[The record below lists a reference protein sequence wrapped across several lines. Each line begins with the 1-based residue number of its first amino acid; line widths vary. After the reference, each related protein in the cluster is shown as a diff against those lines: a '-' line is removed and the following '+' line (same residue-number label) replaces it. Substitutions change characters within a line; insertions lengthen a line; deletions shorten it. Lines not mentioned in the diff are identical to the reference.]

1 MLPPAALA
9 EAREKDLAL
18 LRRRLVAER
27 RLGCRIAQIGG
38 RHLGKLHPAMHIF
51 GPCGLLRHR
60 KFGVG
65 NCADSQADK
74 MRHALGLTTQLCPV
88 TVTSAFVVIHRK
100 AA

>member
-1 MLPPAALA
+1 MLPSAALA

-18 LRRRLVAER
+18 LRRRIVAER

-38 RHLGKLHPAMHIF
+38 HHVGKLNPAMNVF

-60 KFGVG
+60 RFGVG

-74 MRHALGLTTQLCPV
+74 MRHALGLATQPCP
-88 TVTSAFVVIHRK
+88 
-100 AA
+100 